1 MKQDKAV
8 RPLCL
13 IMVLNLMVNGPLH
26 GLGR

>member
-8 RPLCL
+8 RPLCFYHDL
-13 IMVLNLMVNGPLH
+13 DLMVNGPLH